1 MTDPDQKPVISDDEV
16 EAFGLA
22 VQMNPSGWRGA
33 YKQALS
39 AFLSARVPE
48 AKERIAVRTVD
59 GIDWVES
66 GPEMWNACR
75 DAVLQGR
82 SVGDK

>member
-1 MTDPDQKPVISDDEV
+1 MTDQKPVISDAEKKTALRMLDLPDTKGE
-16 EAFGLA
+16 L
-22 VQMNPSGWRGA
+22 MHR
-33 YKQALS
+33 ALS

-82 SVGDK
+82 SEGDK

>member
-1 MTDPDQKPVISDDEV
+1 MPDPEQKPVISDAEV

-39 AFLSARVPE
+39 AFLSARVPSAMLGEE
-48 AKERIAVRTVD
+48 ANGGNTMKSV
-59 GIDWVES
+59 GF
-66 GPEMWNACR
+66 NACR
-75 DAVLQGR
+75 DAVMKGLSEGE
-82 SVGDK
+82 K